1 MMNIPADVAG
11 KAVDALRST
20 PVILALI
27 LMNVIMLSGFWY
39 TLHSVA
45 SAMERRDSMIK
56 ACIEKDR
63 SESTFRGPRL
73 QSDESRPF
81 ALPPLPELPTA
92 AESPSY

>member
-1 MMNIPADVAG
+1 MMNIPAEVAS

-45 SAMERRDSMIK
+45 NAMERRDLMIK
-56 ACIEKDR
+56 ACIEK
-63 SESTFRGPRL
+63 GV
-73 QSDESRPF
+73 
-81 ALPPLPELPTA
+81 
-92 AESPSY
+92 

>member
-20 PVILALI
+20 PVMLGLI
-27 LMNVIMLSGFWY
+27 LLNVVMLLGFWY

-45 SAMERRDSMIK
+45 NAMERRDDMIK
-56 ACIEKDR
+56 TCIEKGGDGN
-63 SESTFRGPRL
+63 TFRAPRL

-81 ALPPLPELPTA
+81 VLPPLPET
-92 AESPSY
+92 PSY

>member
-45 SAMERRDSMIK
+45 NAMERRDAMIK
-56 ACIEKDR
+56 ACIEKDGN
-63 SESTFRGPRL
+63 ESTFRGPRL
-73 QSDESRPF
+73 QSDESKPF
-81 ALPPLPELPTA
+81 VLPPLPELPKSSET
-92 AESPSY
+92 PP